1 MPNWIYYFMPH
12 NVVNKLEKRRLTYA
26 LWVISGLGIFFI
38 LVLIVHTVCKM
49 TPVHYYADAFGLI
62 GAYVAASFI
71 RKNKLVL
78 AVKTIV
84 ITLLVAILVY
94 GPIVDYV
101 EPGTVMFLRLYVT
114 IFALEAALLLMVS
127 FYIAILNYVYLALLF
142 TSYLLLHFFVIVSK
156 NGWDTVTPEMISYGI
171 IGVLAINISCFI
183 ASLMLRYNNDLM
195 NKINA
200 DNKEIVE
207 NNIRLEAE
215 VKNRTGD
222 LQNSNDNLKQFA
234 HIVWHEL
241 NEPLR
246 TISGFSG
253 LLQKKLDNLNVN
265 DPDIKD
271 YTQTIQNSSR
281 HMANLVKEMLTFSSV
296 QQSPKTLVEIKM
308 NELVE
313 LVLNQIDNIVQE
325 KKAEIT
331 WTALPNAYGESLL
344 VFQLMQ
350 NLIINGIKYQPKNNT
365 PKITISGSPKGQFI
379 EYIVTDN
386 GIGMSNDTLLKI
398 FDPLYREHKHEYGD
412 GTGMGLSIC
421 KKIVDAHHGKIWVS
435 SELSTGTCFH
445 FTLPAYNMP
454 IA

>member
-1 MPNWIYYFMPH
+1 MPH

-234 HIVWHEL
+234 HIVSHEL
-241 NEPLR
+241 KEPLR

-253 LLQKKLDNLNVN
+253 LLQKKLDNL
-265 DPDIKD
+265 KY